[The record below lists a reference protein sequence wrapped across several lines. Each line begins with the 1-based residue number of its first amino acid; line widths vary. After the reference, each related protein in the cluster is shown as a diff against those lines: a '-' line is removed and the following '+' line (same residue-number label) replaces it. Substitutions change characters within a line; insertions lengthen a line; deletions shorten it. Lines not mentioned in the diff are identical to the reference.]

1 MIENYLLVVLGSFSY
16 PFYIEIVIGII
27 IEYMSENTV
36 IH

>member
-1 MIENYLLVVLGSFSY
+1 MIESYLLVVLGSFSY
-16 PFYIEIVIGII
+16 SFYIEIVIGII